1 MPQVNQKETFRH
13 LVMYE
18 KISLD
23 KNEKFEE
30 CNMTIVNLEKIL
42 EYLKIQERLRSQN
55 FTEYYLRVKEYFDMF
70 FSTQRYF
77 PQA

>member
-1 MPQVNQKETFRH
+1 
-13 LVMYE
+13 MYE

-70 FSTQRYF
+70 FSTSRYF

>member
-1 MPQVNQKETFRH
+1 
-13 LVMYE
+13 MYE

-70 FSTQRYF
+70 FSTQTYF

>member
-1 MPQVNQKETFRH
+1 
-13 LVMYE
+13 
-18 KISLD
+18 
-23 KNEKFEE
+23 
-30 CNMTIVNLEKIL
+30 MTIVNLEKIL

-70 FSTQRYF
+70 FSTPRYF

>member
-1 MPQVNQKETFRH
+1 
-13 LVMYE
+13 
-18 KISLD
+18 
-23 KNEKFEE
+23 
-30 CNMTIVNLEKIL
+30 MTILNLEKIL

-70 FSTQRYF
+70 FSTQKYF